1 MLITPQQNNKHH
13 IHAQPFM
20 ARLTVKKKK
29 VCHHLHCTIFFIYI
43 CMLCKPQTLFTS
55 AIWQVNMEYQNISND
70 SVFAGP
76 SVGMLTS
83 STVLG
88 LCCVLG
94 VPGNLAVLIMLAQ
107 HLKDGSFTPKLMLS
121 LAVSDL
127 LSLIFLPVWIY
138 ALLNG
143 WVFGRGLCKLFSY
156 EVYWSLYSSV
166 LSVTLLSVQRYLQV
180 LYPQRWAKL
189 GRKGQN
195 GLIFGIWASSGALAS
210 YALYYRSVEQTKDGL
225 LRCYQDYRN
234 NQGKIIVLL
243 VETLVMFFVP
253 LFSLLCFY
261 LRLHQRISQSASF
274 SSHRLTK
281 LAVRIV
287 VAFFIFSTPCMINN
301 IVFMVVSW
309 ESDVSYITGALFFIN
324 SCVNP
329 FLYAFSARALRSRS
343 RHSDEPQQIQ
353 NETE

>member
-1 MLITPQQNNKHH
+1 
-13 IHAQPFM
+13 
-20 ARLTVKKKK
+20 
-29 VCHHLHCTIFFIYI
+29 
-43 CMLCKPQTLFTS
+43 
-55 AIWQVNMEYQNISND
+55 MEDQNISNG
-70 SVFAGP
+70 SLFAGP
-76 SVGMLTS
+76 PVEMLTS

-88 LCCVLG
+88 LCCALG
-94 VPGNLAVLIMLAQ
+94 VPGNLAVLVMLAQ
-107 HLKDGSFTPKLMLS
+107 HLKEGSFTPKLMLS

-156 EVYWSLYSSV
+156 VVYWSLYSSV

-189 GRKGQN
+189 GKKGQN

-210 YALYYRSVEQTKDGL
+210 YAIYYRSVEQKKDGL
-225 LRCYQDYRN
+225 LHCYQDYRN
-234 NQGKIIVLL
+234 NLEKIVVLL
-243 VETLVMFFVP
+243 VETLVMFIVP

-261 LRLHQRISQSASF
+261 LRLHQRISRSASF
-274 SSHRLTK
+274 SNHRLTK
-281 LAVRIV
+281 LSVRIV
-287 VAFFIFSTPCMINN
+287 MAFFIFGTPCMINN
-301 IVFMVVSW
+301 VVSMVVSW
-309 ESDVSYITGALFFIN
+309 ESDASHNVTGALFFIN

-329 FLYAFSARALRSRS
+329 FLYAFSARALRSRI
-343 RHSDEPQQIQ
+343 RHSGEPKQIQ

>member
-1 MLITPQQNNKHH
+1 MQ
-13 IHAQPFM
+13 
-20 ARLTVKKKK
+20 
-29 VCHHLHCTIFFIYI
+29 
-43 CMLCKPQTLFTS
+43 
-55 AIWQVNMEYQNISND
+55 YQNISNGSLFAHT
-70 SVFAGP
+70 SVD
-76 SVGMLTS
+76 VLTS

-88 LCCVLG
+88 LCFALG
-94 VPGNLAVLIMLAQ
+94 VPGNLAVMVMLTQ
-107 HLKDGSFTPKLMLS
+107 HLKGSFTPKLMLS

-138 ALLNG
+138 ALLSG
-143 WVFGRGLCKLFSY
+143 WVFGRDLCKLFSY
-156 EVYWSLYSSV
+156 VVYWSLYSSV

-180 LYPQRWAKL
+180 LYTQRWEKL
-189 GRKGQN
+189 GGKGQN
-195 GLIFGIWASSGALAS
+195 GLIFGIWISSGALAS
-210 YALYYRSVEQTKDGL
+210 YALYGRSVERKNDGL
-225 LRCYQDYRN
+225 LECYQDYRN
-234 NQGKIIVLL
+234 PQEKIAILL
-243 VETLVMFFVP
+243 VETLVMYIVP

-301 IVFMVVSW
+301 IVLMMSW
-309 ESDVSYITGALFFIN
+309 KSDASYNVTGALFFIN

-343 RHSDEPQQIQ
+343 SPYSDQPQQYQ

>member
-1 MLITPQQNNKHH
+1 
-13 IHAQPFM
+13 
-20 ARLTVKKKK
+20 
-29 VCHHLHCTIFFIYI
+29 
-43 CMLCKPQTLFTS
+43 
-55 AIWQVNMEYQNISND
+55 MEDQSISN
-70 SVFAGP
+70 SSLFASP
-76 SVGMLTS
+76 SLEMLTS

-94 VPGNLAVLIMLAQ
+94 VPGNLVVLVMLAQ
-107 HLKDGSFTPKLMLS
+107 HLKEGSFTPKLMLS

-143 WVFGRGLCKLFSY
+143 WVFGRGLCKFFSY
-156 EVYWSLYSSV
+156 VVYWSLYSSV

-210 YALYYRSVEQTKDGL
+210 YTLYYRSVEQKKDGL
-225 LRCYQDYRN
+225 LHCYQDYRN
-234 NQGKIIVLL
+234 NLEKIIVLL
-243 VETLVMFFVP
+243 VETLVMFIVP

-301 IVFMVVSW
+301 VVSVVVSW
-309 ESDVSYITGALFFIN
+309 ESDASHNVTGALFFMN
-324 SCVNP
+324 SCMNP